1 MAAKKTQA
9 KTASRGGK
17 VVNRTSDDQAL
28 SVAMNGEYNTI
39 TPLNGGLNAYVRHPL
54 NGRMVHCDTRSQM
67 FIDTLGELR
76 ALGLGA
82 RIDRELATLAKVNS
96 TWAGV
101 EKFVAEAFAVKEE
114 EVAVEA

>member
-17 VVNRTSDDQAL
+17 AVSRTSDDQAL
-28 SVAMNGEYNTI
+28 GVAINGEYNTI
-39 TPLNGGLNAYVRHPL
+39 TPLNNGLNAYVRHPL
-54 NGRMVHCDTRSQM
+54 NGRMVHCDTRSQK
-67 FIDTLGELR
+67 FIDTLAELR
-76 ALGLGA
+76 DLGLGG
-82 RIDRELATLAKVNS
+82 RITRELAALAKVNS

-101 EKFVAEAFAVKEE
+101 ETFVAEAFTVKEE